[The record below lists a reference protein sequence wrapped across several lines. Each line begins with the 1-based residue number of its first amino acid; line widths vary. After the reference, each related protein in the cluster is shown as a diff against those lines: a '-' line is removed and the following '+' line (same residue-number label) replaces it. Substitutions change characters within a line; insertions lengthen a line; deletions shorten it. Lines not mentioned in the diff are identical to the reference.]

1 MVALRRIVWISATLM
16 LAACGGR
23 TSGLVVDTGP
33 AEKKG
38 DASALVEKGDGL
50 WADRADRAKAEA
62 AIKAW
67 EEAAA
72 TDSTRADVQ
81 LKLTYAY
88 YFLANAHLRWEEE
101 PDDAQRAAFEKGVV
115 AGERAIK
122 LQSPEF
128 AKKIKDGAGWP
139 EAVKSVP
146 KAGVPSLYWYA
157 TNLGKWALLDGF
169 TTILSHKD
177 DVAAIMAHCE
187 SLDEGFFYAA
197 PHRYFGVY
205 RTKIPFPGGD
215 LPSSKKHFE
224 RAVKLAPS
232 YLDTKVLFAESYAV
246 KAQDEALFKKLLGE
260 VIASKDDVNPDLIPE
275 TRNSKRVAKT
285 LLENIEDYF

>member
-1 MVALRRIVWISATLM
+1 MLRRLAFLVCFSA

-23 TSGLVVDTGP
+23 TSGLVADDAPT
-33 AEKKG
+33 EKKG
-38 DASALVEKGDGL
+38 DATPLVEKGDAA
-50 WADRADRAKAEA
+50 WKERSTRAQAEA

-72 TDSTRADVQ
+72 TDPTRADVQ
-81 LKLTYAY
+81 LKLAYAY
-88 YFLANAHLRWEEE
+88 YFIANAHLRWDED
-101 PDDAQRAAFEKGVV
+101 PDDAMMGSFEKGVV

-122 LQSPEF
+122 LQSPAF
-128 AKKIKDGAGWP
+128 AKKIKDGAGWA

-146 KAGVPSLYWYA
+146 KEGVPSLYWYA

-177 DVAAIMAHCE
+177 DVAAIMEHCKE
-187 SLDEGFFYAA
+187 LDEGFNHGA

-215 LPSSKKHFE
+215 LPASKKHFE
-224 RAVKLAPS
+224 RSVELSPK
-232 YLDTKVLFAESYAV
+232 YLDTKVLFAEAYAV
-246 KAQDEALFKKLLGE
+246 KAQDEALFKKLLNE
-260 VIASKDDVNPDLIPE
+260 VVASSDDVDPNLVPE
-275 TRNSKRVAKT
+275 TKNSKRVAKH
-285 LLENIEDYF
+285 LLDNIEDYF